1 MASYGNSQNQPPS
14 TPSIDPLMAARVA
27 AAQKLSAGI
36 PAGVLENS
44 ENYSFLPT
52 KVELLG
58 YTTAA
63 FIFLFGA
70 LGTLFSD
77 TPDIGGIKKNIAG
90 AYMVGAVHIVLL
102 SAIVGNTNKKNG

>member
-1 MASYGNSQNQPPS
+1 
-14 TPSIDPLMAARVA
+14 MAAKVA

-36 PAGVLENS
+36 PAGNGALAE
-44 ENYSFLPT
+44 FLPTKLPT

-63 FIFLFGA
+63 FVFLFGA